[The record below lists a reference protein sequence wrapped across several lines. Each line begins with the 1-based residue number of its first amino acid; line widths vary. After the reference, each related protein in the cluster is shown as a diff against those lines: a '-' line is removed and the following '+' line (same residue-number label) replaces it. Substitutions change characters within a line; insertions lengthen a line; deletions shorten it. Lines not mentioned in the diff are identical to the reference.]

1 MRRLYLPFQNT
12 NQVRKQQNEQ
22 VKPAKNKEND
32 GKNEKCRKDTIGE

>member
-1 MRRLYLPFQNT
+1 MAALFLAL

-32 GKNEKCRKDTIGE
+32 GKNEKCRKDTNGE